1 MIRIYTLFTERCSDE
16 EVAAA
21 SALLDA
27 HERGRRDR
35 FVFPEHA
42 RLFTL
47 AHGLVR
53 RTLMAHLGTSELK
66 FSENQYGK
74 PSVPGVEFNLSHTK
88 GLVALGIS
96 DEGALG
102 VDVETFERNTD
113 VLSVAQHSFSD
124 LEAADVT
131 ACAPADRKE
140 RFFRYWTLKESY
152 IKARGMG
159 LHLPLKAFSFLLEEP
174 HADHTSRIRIQMRA
188 DLGDKPERWYFE
200 QTKLELDYF
209 LAVCSERQNATTPV
223 IIVSAP

>member
-1 MIRIYTLFTERCSDE
+1 MIRIHTLFTERCSDE

-21 SALLDA
+21 NALLDA
-27 HERGRRDR
+27 QERDRRDR

-53 RTLMAHLGTSELK
+53 RTLSDHLGTSDLR
-66 FSENQYGK
+66 FTENQYGK

-88 GLVALGIS
+88 GLIALGLS

-102 VDVETFERNTD
+102 VDVEAFNRNTD
-113 VLSVAQHSFSD
+113 VLNVAQHSFSD

-131 ACAPADRKE
+131 ACAPAGRKE

-159 LHLPLKAFSFLLEEP
+159 LHLPLKAFSFLLDEP
-174 HADHTSRIRIQMRA
+174 HTEHTSRIRIKMRA
-188 DLGDKPERWYFE
+188 DLNDTPERWYFE
-200 QTKLELDYF
+200 QTKLAGGFF
-209 LAVCSERQNATTPV
+209 LAVCAERTHASTPT
-223 IIVSAP
+223 IVRI

>member
-1 MIRIYTLFTERCSDE
+1 MIRIYTLYPDRCSEDD
-16 EVAAA
+16 VAAA
-21 SALLDA
+21 NALLDA
-27 HERGRRDR
+27 KERDRRDR

-42 RLFTL
+42 RLYTL

-53 RTLMAHLGTSELK
+53 RTLQAHLGTSALV

-74 PSVPGVEFNLSHTK
+74 PSVPGIEFNLSHTK
-88 GLVALGIS
+88 GLVALGLS

-102 VDVETFERNTD
+102 VDVETFNRGTD

-131 ACAPADRKE
+131 ATPPAQRKE

-159 LHLPLKAFSFLLEEP
+159 LHLPLKAFSFLLDEP
-174 HADHTSRIRIQMRA
+174 DATHTNRIRITMRA
-188 DLGDKPERWYFE
+188 DLNDTPERWYFE
-200 QTKLELDYF
+200 QTKLDGDFF
-209 LAVCSERQNATTPV
+209 LAVCTERAPNATPLITHMP
-223 IIVSAP
+223 